1 MKKRTIL
8 PYLSATITSLI
19 FGLSFLFSKIAL
31 QSVSPLTLLGF
42 RFLTAFLLMTL
53 LLIFKVIKVDYR
65 NKPITSLLLLGAM
78 QPVTYFLFETYGIKY
93 SSSSE
98 AGLMISLI
106 PIVVT
111 ILSSLLLNEK
121 TSISQILSI
130 IISISG
136 VFIIVLMNN
145 SSKTNSSFI
154 GTILLFGA
162 VISAGFFNILSRKL
176 SRKFSP
182 MELTYFMMFLGA
194 VTFNFLSI
202 IKHLQLGTLNT
213 YFLVLKNKDFM
224 ISIGYLGILSSI
236 VAFLLIN
243 FTLSK
248 IEASKSSIFANL
260 STIVSVVAGVI
271 ILKEAFHLYHLIGSI
286 LILVGVWGTNYSG
299 RKYLQK

>member
-1 MKKRTIL
+1 MKKRIIL
-8 PYLSATITSLI
+8 PYVSAIITSLI

-31 QSVSPLTLLGF
+31 QNVSPLTLLGF
-42 RFLTAFLLMTL
+42 RFLIASLLMTL

-65 NKPITSLLLLGAM
+65 NKPISSLLLLGTM

-121 TSISQILSI
+121 TSISQIFSI

-145 SSKTNSSFI
+145 SSNTNSSFI

-176 SRKFSP
+176 SRNFSP
-182 MELTYFMMFLGA
+182 MELTYFMMTLGA

-202 IKHLQLGTLNT
+202 MKHLKFGTLNT
-213 YFLVLKNKDFM
+213 YFLVLKNKNFV

-271 ILKEAFHLYHLIGSI
+271 ILKEAFHLYHLIGSLLI
-286 LILVGVWGTNYSG
+286 LIGVWGTNYFG
-299 RKYLQK
+299 RKYSQK

>member
-1 MKKRTIL
+1 MKKRIIL
-8 PYLSATITSLI
+8 PYVSAIITSLI

-31 QSVSPLTLLGF
+31 QNVSPLTLLGF
-42 RFLTAFLLMTL
+42 RFLIASLLMTL

-65 NKPITSLLLLGAM
+65 NKPISSLLLLGTM

-121 TSISQILSI
+121 TSISQIFSI

-145 SSKTNSSFI
+145 SSNTNSSFI

-176 SRKFSP
+176 SRNFSP
-182 MELTYFMMFLGA
+182 MELTYFMMTLGA

-202 IKHLQLGTLNT
+202 MNHLKFGTLNT
-213 YFLVLKNKDFM
+213 YFLVLKNKNFV

-271 ILKEAFHLYHLIGSI
+271 ILKEAFHLYHLIGSLLI
-286 LILVGVWGTNYSG
+286 LIGVWGTNYFG
-299 RKYLQK
+299 RKYSQK